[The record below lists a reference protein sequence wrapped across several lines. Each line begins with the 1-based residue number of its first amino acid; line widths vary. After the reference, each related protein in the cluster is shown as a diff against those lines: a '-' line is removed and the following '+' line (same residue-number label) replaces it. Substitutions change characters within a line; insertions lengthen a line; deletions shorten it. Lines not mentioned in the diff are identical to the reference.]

1 MENGTRCLATRTVG
15 FVFLNRAFS
24 LELMKAGKMGS
35 WGPCPIRARNLA
47 AFCLVIAA
55 QDWLEYITT
64 PHPFPRYTIW
74 EGICVVRADIA
85 PKVPEVL
92 YVGTSPHIEVPLDH
106 QINNTNQSINQ
117 IPWEHRKVSFRI
129 PLSPLG
135 SQGLSGEI
143 GHVHKEIFP
152 TLHRVDRGPYEWHK
166 VLKEFRGGQKLWER
180 YGLGWVLKSG

>member
-143 GHVHKEIFP
+143 GHFHKEIFP
-152 TLHRVDRGPYEWHK
+152 TLHRVERGPYEWHK

-180 YGLGWVLKSG
+180 YGLG